1 MPGTLLRPRAAA
13 SLAAEQPS
21 CRTLARREASWPPD
35 APQIISSRCVISAG
49 LGVGVGIRDAPIPGG
64 EAQKTWLQANQVESA
79 KTQRR
84 KEQNVPYLIRAG
96 ASGWS
101 SEPWGGMRKKVA
113 SRGSW
118 PSVGHA
124 VEGNSTWKPALLQR
138 EQPGMSSGKSCMAD
152 FREVDRE
159 CGRGTLGAG
168 REESVHWLRQGEG
181 NLGLGFAGSEEE
193 SAMASGWRS
202 S

>member
-1 MPGTLLRPRAAA
+1 MPGTLLRPGAAA

-49 LGVGVGIRDAPIPGG
+49 LGVGVGIRDAPTPGG

-101 SEPWGGMRKKVA
+101 SEPWGG
-113 SRGSW
+113 
-118 PSVGHA
+118 
-124 VEGNSTWKPALLQR
+124 
-138 EQPGMSSGKSCMAD
+138 
-152 FREVDRE
+152 
-159 CGRGTLGAG
+159 
-168 REESVHWLRQGEG
+168 
-181 NLGLGFAGSEEE
+181 
-193 SAMASGWRS
+193 
-202 S
+202 

>member
-1 MPGTLLRPRAAA
+1 MA
-13 SLAAEQPS
+13 PS
-21 CRTLARREASWPPD
+21 
-35 APQIISSRCVISAG
+35 QSS
-49 LGVGVGIRDAPIPGG
+49 G
-64 EAQKTWLQANQVESA
+64 ECKDPAQKGTERALPNQSWGQWLE
-79 KTQRR
+79 
-84 KEQNVPYLIRAG
+84 LRAV
-96 ASGWS
+96 
-101 SEPWGGMRKKVA
+101 GGMRKKVA

-159 CGRGTLGAG
+159 CWRGTLGAG

-193 SAMASGWRS
+193 FAMASGWRS